1 MKNSYTCN
9 TFHTFITNNTM
20 KQHQCK
26 MKLFGTTTI
35 WTKWQIVIPKEV
47 REKLNL
53 HPWDS
58 VTIVTKDDVA
68 IAIVKNQDLKELF
81 EYAKSEGIILE

>member
-1 MKNSYTCN
+1 MKSSYTCN
-9 TFHTFITNNTM
+9 TFHTFITKDIMT
-20 KQHQCK
+20 QDQCK

-35 WTKWQIVIPKEV
+35 WSKWQIVIPKEA

-58 VTIVTKDDVA
+58 VTIITKDDIA

-81 EYAKSEGIILE
+81 EYAKSEWIILE